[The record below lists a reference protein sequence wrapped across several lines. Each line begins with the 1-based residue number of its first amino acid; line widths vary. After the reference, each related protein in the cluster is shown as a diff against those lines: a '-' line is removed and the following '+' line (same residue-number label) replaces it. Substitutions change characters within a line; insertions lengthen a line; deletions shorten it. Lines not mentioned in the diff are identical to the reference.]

1 MKFLLAPV
9 LALAGFGVAHAALD
23 MPAGVIAE
31 GQKASAPCAACHNAD
46 GNSASGSFPRLA
58 GQNPRYTYKQLMD
71 FKTGK
76 RYNPIMAQQVANL
89 TPQQM
94 ANLAVYFASKKS
106 AVSPGDE
113 AYLAFGQ
120 KLYLGGKS
128 STGVIPCAGCH
139 GPNGRGNP
147 YAAFPK
153 IGGQHPEYIKAQLQ
167 AFRAAGRMDM
177 GSGVTRRNNDAPK
190 AGEAGMMQTVA
201 SRLSD
206 QDIEYLANFLGGLH

>member
-1 MKFLLAPV
+1 MKFLIAPV
-9 LALAGFGVAHAALD
+9 MALASLSLAHAAND

-46 GNSASGSFPRLA
+46 GNSAVPTFPRLA
-58 GQNPRYTYKQLMD
+58 GQHPRYIYKQLMD
-71 FKTGK
+71 FKSGK
-76 RYNPIMAQQVANL
+76 RYNAIMAQQVANL

-113 AYLAFGQ
+113 SYLAFGQ

-128 STGVIPCAGCH
+128 SAGVIPCAGCH

-147 YAAFPK
+147 YAVFPK

-167 AFRAAGRMDM
+167 AFRAAGRGDL
-177 GSGVTRRNNDAPK
+177 GSVTRRNNDGAKPS
-190 AGEAGMMQTVA
+190 EPGMMQTVA
-201 SRLSD
+201 ARLSD